1 MHSCEKCKER
11 INSGVLE
18 DDIIMCFRC
27 YHKYLRI
34 RWYKMKTIKCSICK
48 DKIFESNS
56 HNAYPINEG
65 RCCDICNFSVVIP
78 MRLKVSRSKDG

>member
-1 MHSCEKCKER
+1 
-11 INSGVLE
+11 
-18 DDIIMCFRC
+18 
-27 YHKYLRI
+27 
-34 RWYKMKTIKCSICK
+34 MKTIKCSICK